1 MSNQA
6 KRLIVGLS
14 GASGIVYGIRL
25 LEVLRDSDFETHLV
39 MSKSAEVTL
48 AYESKL
54 KVADVKALADV
65 VYPNSDIGAAVSS
78 GSFKTAGMVIA
89 PCSIRSA
96 SEIATGVTSTLLTRA
111 ADVVLKERRRLVL
124 MVRETPL
131 HTGHLRTLTHL
142 SEVGAVI
149 APPMPGFYTNPKS
162 VDEIVNHTVGRVLD
176 MFEIDAGLVR
186 RWGEPN
192 GSGKAAKRS
201 KKKDS

>member
-1 MSNQA
+1 VAQDT
-6 KRLIVGLS
+6 KRLIVGIS
-14 GASGIVYGIRL
+14 GASGIVYGIRM
-25 LEVLRDSDFETHLV
+25 LEVLRTSGFETHLV

-54 KVADVKALADV
+54 KVADVKKLADV
-65 VYPNSDIGAAVSS
+65 VYRNADIGAAVSS

-124 MVRETPL
+124 MVRESPL

-142 SEVGAVI
+142 SEIGAVI
-149 APPMPGFYTNPKS
+149 APPVPGFYTDPKS
-162 VDEIVNHTVGRVLD
+162 VDDIVNHSVGRVLD
-176 MFEIDAGLVR
+176 MFEVDSGLVK
-186 RWGEPN
+186 RWGEPG
-192 GSGKAAKRS
+192 GSGR
-201 KKKDS
+201 KK

>member
-1 MSNQA
+1 MNTQA
-6 KRLIVGLS
+6 NRLIVGLS

-39 MSKSAEVTL
+39 MSKSAEITL

-65 VYPNSDIGAAVSS
+65 VYQNSDIGAAVSS

-124 MVRETPL
+124 MVRESPL

-142 SEVGAVI
+142 SEIGAVV
-149 APPMPGFYTNPKS
+149 APPVPGFYTNPKS
-162 VDEIVNHTVGRVLD
+162 VDDIVNHSVGRVLD
-176 MFEIDAGLVR
+176 MFDIDAGLVR
-186 RWGEPN
+186 RWGEPG
-192 GSGKAAKRS
+192 GSGKTAKRP
-201 KKKDS
+201 KK